1 MDKNLFVKQFLKPTL
16 MAADKTIS
24 DVTYM
29 KSAAGEEYV
38 TVKYHTGDVSRAT
51 VTGDSCVALIKDVLE
66 VL

>member
-1 MDKNLFVKQFLKPTL
+1 MDKNLFVKQFLKLTL
-16 MAADKTIS
+16 MAADKSIS

-38 TVKYHTGDVSRAT
+38 TVKYHSGSASRAL
-51 VTGDSCVALIKDVLE
+51 VTGDSCIALIKDVLE

>member
-1 MDKNLFVKQFLKPTL
+1 MDKNFFVKQFLKPTL

-29 KSAAGEEYV
+29 KSCAGEEYV
-38 TVKYHTGDVSRAT
+38 TVKYRTGDVSRAT